1 MQGGKHM
8 KHFQITFGF
17 LVVLTLTIFI
27 AAPSYADDADLAKLF
42 QDRGVEGT
50 IIISSLDGKMNY
62 VHNSRRSETR
72 FIPAS
77 TFKIP
82 NTLIA
87 LEEGAVKNE
96 KEVIKWDGKNKGF
109 DAWNRDQTLET
120 AFPVSCVWFYQELAK
135 RIGNQKYLAHLKKLG
150 YGNEK
155 TNPDV
160 TIFWLEG
167 DLKISAKEQIN
178 FLKKLYAESLPYS
191 KDNIILL
198 KRIMIVE
205 ENPQFTIR
213 AKTGWAMRTDPQQ
226 GWYVGYVETKGQI
239 WFFAT
244 NLEIRKKGDDVFRKE
259 ITMAAL
265 IAKGI
270 L

>member
-1 MQGGKHM
+1 M
-8 KHFQITFGF
+8 KCPQPMLGF

-27 AAPSYADDADLAKLF
+27 AVTSSADDSDLVKLF

-50 IIISSLDGKMNY
+50 IIISSLDGKRNY
-62 VHNSRRSETR
+62 VHNSLRSETR
-72 FIPAS
+72 FTPAS

-96 KEVIKWDGKNKGF
+96 KDVIKWNGLDKGV

-135 RIGNQKYLAHLKKLG
+135 RVGNQKYLAHLKKLG
-150 YGNEK
+150 YGNEM
-155 TNPDV
+155 TGHDV
-160 TIFWLEG
+160 TTFWLEG
-167 DLKISAKEQIN
+167 DLKISAKEQVS

-191 KDNIILL
+191 KANIKLL
-198 KRIMIVE
+198 KKIMIVE
-205 ENPQFTIR
+205 ENPQFTIS

-226 GWYVGYVETKGQI
+226 GWYVGYVETKRDI

-244 NLEIRKKGDDVFRKE
+244 NIEIRKKGDDAFRKE

-265 IAKGI
+265 KSKGI

>member
-1 MQGGKHM
+1 M
-8 KHFQITFGF
+8 KCPQPTHGF
-17 LVVLTLTIFI
+17 LVVLTLTVFI
-27 AAPSYADDADLAKLF
+27 AINSSADDSDLVKLF

-50 IIISSLDGKMNY
+50 IIISSLDGKRNY
-62 VHNSRRSETR
+62 VHNSLRSETR
-72 FIPAS
+72 FTPAS

-96 KEVIKWDGKNKGF
+96 KDVIKWNGTDKGV

-135 RIGNQKYLAHLKKLG
+135 RVGNQKYLAYLKKLG
-150 YGNEK
+150 YGNEM
-155 TNPDV
+155 TGPEV
-160 TIFWLEG
+160 TTFWLEG
-167 DLKISAKEQIN
+167 DLKISAKEQVS
-178 FLKKLYAESLPYS
+178 FLKKLYTESLPYS
-191 KDNIILL
+191 KGNIKLL
-198 KRIMIVE
+198 KKIMIVE

-226 GWYVGYVETKGQI
+226 GWYVGYVETKRDI

-244 NLEIRKKGDDVFRKE
+244 NIEIRKKGDDAFRKE

-265 IAKGI
+265 KSKGI